1 MNGLW
6 LTIDIDGLSM
16 VLVKVNGGS
25 QKKAKMQ
32 KKHDLLKK
40 HRDKQTLD
48 RLTWSNVTKVSLVNH
63 FSSILAL

>member
-25 QKKAKMQ
+25 QKKAKTQENMI
-32 KKHDLLKK
+32 
-40 HRDKQTLD
+40 
-48 RLTWSNVTKVSLVNH
+48 S
-63 FSSILAL
+63 